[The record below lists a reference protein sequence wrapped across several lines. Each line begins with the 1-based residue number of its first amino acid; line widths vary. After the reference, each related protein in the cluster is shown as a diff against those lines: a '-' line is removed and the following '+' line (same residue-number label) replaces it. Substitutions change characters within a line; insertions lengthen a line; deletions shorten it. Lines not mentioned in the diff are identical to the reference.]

1 LCSIYV
7 LCQTT
12 SLLEYS
18 SVVLS
23 PQYISDMRA
32 LEKVQRRFTKRFI
45 PTLQQLPYSRRIEQ
59 LDLQSLELRRLIND
73 LVMCDKK
80 VFGLTCLK
88 MSDYF
93 ILVLSLS
100 HVDILI
106 KLFVLRTQ
114 LSTPGNT
121 TSVYVLSSHGIT

>member
-1 LCSIYV
+1 
-7 LCQTT
+7 
-12 SLLEYS
+12 
-18 SVVLS
+18 
-23 PQYISDMRA
+23 MRA

-100 HVDILI
+100 HVDILM
-106 KLFVLRTQ
+106 FVLRTQ